1 MNLFEIFVKIGA
13 DISGAQD
20 GIKKL
25 GDEATSLNSKLANAA
40 KGFGKFAVKAIGWA
54 STAVSAIGGYVTK
67 VGADFE
73 SAMSEVS
80 AISGATGAELDA
92 LTQKAKEMGASTKFS
107 ASESAEAFK
116 YMAMAGW
123 ETSDML
129 DGISGVMNLAA
140 ASGEDLAEVSDI
152 VTDAITAFGLQA
164 SDSAHFAD
172 VLAAASNS
180 ANTNVSMLGGSF
192 KYVAPVAGA
201 LGYSIEDVSVALGM
215 MASSGIKAE
224 MAGRSL
230 RSMLSRLASP
240 TQDVEEAFEQLG
252 LSASE
257 ALTNADGSMK
267 PLSETIEILR
277 DSMSGLDEATKASVA
292 SGIAGTEA
300 MSGLLAIV
308 NYSDSDFEK
317 LTESIAN
324 ADGTAQL
331 MADTMNDNL
340 NGAIKIMKSAID
352 DFGISIY
359 DTFSVKAKDG
369 VKTLTDYISR
379 LQKAFESGGM
389 QGLLTEFDSV
399 MTDALGVVAE
409 YLPKIISVGGSVVG
423 SLANAITS
431 SLPTLVASAG
441 DIVLELING
450 ITAKAGDIVNSGA
463 TIVTDLADGISKF
476 VEKLYPAVVNLVYT
490 FGEKLSDPSTLS
502 AIIDSAIEIILALVN
517 GITEAVPIVLRSAPV
532 IIGNLVAGL
541 IVALPQ
547 IIDAGVEILMSLVNG
562 ILDSIPNLVAAI
574 PTIIMAIVN
583 GILTNLDDIILAAIQ
598 ITLSIAMGMIEA
610 IPNMITQLPRIFLA
624 IVNAFKEFNWKDIG
638 SNLLTGIWNGINDKV
653 EWLKGK
659 VKGVVDKI
667 KGWFT
672 GKDGFDEHSPS
683 KWSKKVFQYVMDGGA
698 NGIDAGMPG
707 MMSAVSGAVNSI
719 KSGFDVG
726 TISARASASG
736 SAQNNIR
743 SAIHDE
749 ISKIGIYLDG
759 NTLVGGISDRMN
771 QGLGSIYAGNER
783 RAMA

>member
-1 MNLFEIFVKIGA
+1 MNLFELFVKIGA

-20 GIKKL
+20 GIKKV

-80 AISGATGAELDA
+80 AISGATGEELDA

-180 ANTNVSMLGGSF
+180 ANTNVAMLGGSF

-215 MASSGIKAE
+215 MANSGIKAE
-224 MAGRSL
+224 TAGRSL
-230 RSMLSRLASP
+230 RLMLSRLASP
-240 TQDVEEAFEQLG
+240 TQDVEDAFAQLG
-252 LSASE
+252 ISASE

-300 MSGLLAIV
+300 MSGFLAIV
-308 NYSDSDFEK
+308 NSSDADFEK

-324 ADGTAQL
+324 ADGTAQR
-331 MADTMNDNL
+331 MAETMEDNL
-340 NGAIKIMKSAID
+340 EGAITIMKSAVEG
-352 DFGISIY
+352 FGISLY
-359 DTFSVKAKDG
+359 ETFSVKAKDG

-399 MTDALGVVAE
+399 MTDALGVVTE
-409 YLPKIISVGGSVVG
+409 YLPKIISVGGSVVD
-423 SLANAITS
+423 SLANGIVRN
-431 SLPTLVASAG
+431 LPALADAALE
-441 DIVLELING
+441 IVFQFSDSIIDGIPNLI
-450 ITAKAGDIVNSGA
+450 S
-463 TIVTDLADGISKF
+463 TIVEV
-476 VEKLYPAVVNLVYT
+476 VEKITGKLFSVDTLTKINDTALKLVT
-490 FGEKLSDPSTLS
+490 ALSEGLIS
-502 AIIDSAIEIILALVN
+502 AIPELLRIAPIVIGNYVSAFIVQLPKIIATGIEIIFA
-517 GITEAVPIVLRSAPV
+517 
-532 IIGNLVAGL
+532 
-541 IVALPQ
+541 
-547 IIDAGVEILMSLVNG
+547 LVNG

-574 PTIIMAIVN
+574 PTITMAIVN

-598 ITLSIAMGMIEA
+598 ITISIAMGMIEA

-638 SNLLTGIWNGINDKV
+638 SSLLTGIWNGINDKV

-659 VKGVVDKI
+659 VQGVVNKI

-707 MMSAVSGAVNSI
+707 MMSAVSSAVDSI

-736 SAQNNIR
+736 SAQSNVRDVIR
-743 SAIHDE
+743 DE

-771 QGLGSIYAGNER
+771 QGLGSIYVGNER